1 MLSDNEK
8 ERTDGSEEETMT
20 ADELTLSAGT
30 EFPQHFQ

>member
-20 ADELTLSAGT
+20 ADELTLPAGT
-30 EFPQHFQ
+30 GLPQPLQ